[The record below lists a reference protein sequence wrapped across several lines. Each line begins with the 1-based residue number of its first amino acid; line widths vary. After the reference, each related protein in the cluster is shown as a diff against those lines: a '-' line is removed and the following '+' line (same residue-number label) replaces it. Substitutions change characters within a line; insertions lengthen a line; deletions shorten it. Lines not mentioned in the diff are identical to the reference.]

1 MKIGAIFIIRFILMR
16 QYNNVDIVYSLISQL
31 CVLDA
36 DCLGCDVAGGLFSH
50 WMLGAGQPTA
60 GLNHFPLSQTQ

>member
-31 CVLDA
+31 CVLDT
-36 DCLGCDVAGGLFSH
+36 DCFVIYFLTGCLEQDSL
-50 WMLGAGQPTA
+50 
-60 GLNHFPLSQTQ
+60 